1 MSDNLK
7 DIIKN
12 IKTSFEKITDNK
24 EKLKVDTDKQTF
36 TAKGESIKYTVK
48 DGKLTMSKDGTKMVF
63 EKK

>member
-24 EKLKVDTDKQTF
+24 EKLKK
-36 TAKGESIKYTVK
+36 KIKV
-48 DGKLTMSKDGTKMVF
+48 
-63 EKK
+63 